1 MTNAQSNLTAGDA
14 EPASSETVMDNAAGM
29 AASADG
35 EPSGAFESDTRAGPG
50 RHSLL
55 SRSAPQGRRSLFGR

>member
-1 MTNAQSNLTAGDA
+1 MNNAQSNLTAGDA
-14 EPASSETVMDNAAGM
+14 EPKSSEAMMDSAAGM

-35 EPSGAFESDTRAGPG
+35 ETSGAFESDNRAGPG
-50 RHSLL
+50 RYSLL